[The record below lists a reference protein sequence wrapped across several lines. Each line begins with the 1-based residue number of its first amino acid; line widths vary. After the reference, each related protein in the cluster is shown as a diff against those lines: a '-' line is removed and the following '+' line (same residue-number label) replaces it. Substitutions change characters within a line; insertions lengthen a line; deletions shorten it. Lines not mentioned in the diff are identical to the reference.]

1 MNRFIL
7 RMAWR
12 ETRGAWRHFLYF
24 FACIAI
30 GVGALVGVSLFS
42 TNVERAVTK
51 EARGL
56 LGGDLEIRLTHPMS
70 LAGQAVLD
78 SLSGRGMAFTHV
90 SELVAMA
97 ARATFGSA
105 LTQSTQIIELKA
117 VESMYPLYGAIR
129 LDPAQSLDV
138 LLHPDERRCG
148 GHSCFGAVVQESLL
162 IRMGLS
168 VGDQLKIGQAMF
180 LITGIPRARTRRP
193 ISICRAGAK
202 IRKD

>member
-30 GVGALVGVSLFS
+30 GVGALVGVSLFG
-42 TNVERAVTK
+42 TNMERAVTK

-56 LGGDLEIRLTHPMS
+56 LGGDLEIRVTHSLS
-70 LAGQAVLD
+70 LAGQAVLN
-78 SLSGRGMAFTHV
+78 SLGERETAFTHV

-97 ARATFGSA
+97 ARTTQGPSM
-105 LTQSTQIIELKA
+105 TQSIQIIELKA
-117 VESMYPLYGAIR
+117 VESAYPLYGAIR
-129 LDPAQSLDV
+129 LDSTQSLDV
-138 LLHPDERRCG
+138 LLHPDKGNCG
-148 GHSCFGAVVQESLL
+148 GYSCFGAVVQESLL

-168 VGDQLKIGQAMF
+168 VGDRLKIGHALF
-180 LITGIPRARTRRP
+180 LITGIVRTEP
-193 ISICRAGAK
+193 
-202 IRKD
+202 D